1 MTAPFSKIV
10 NSKHD
15 SMVLAAQQDQ
25 AIKMV
30 ANNRRANS
38 PTKKKAGWLPE
49 IILAAI
55 FVVGMF
61 AAFYVANRDHLAGPL
76 NYNGTPMSEFSASEQ
91 LEIAEEVRYN
101 D

>member
-10 NSKHD
+10 NTRHD
-15 SMVLAAQQDQ
+15 NLVLVEQQNQ
-25 AIKMV
+25 AIKL
-30 ANNRRANS
+30 ANS
-38 PTKKKAGWLPE
+38 QRVKTPAKKKAGWLPE

-76 NYNGTPMSEFSASEQ
+76 NYNGTPMSEMSISEQ
-91 LEIAEEVRYN
+91 LKLVEEARYN